1 MPNVGTRLP
10 PPVSHTS
17 THQWQSF
24 EGRMRYRRAERCVLR
39 AQTALEAGME
49 EDARAALAEARALN
63 ADTPDLESMRAA
75 VLQRRALAI
84 ASSRRA
90 RARRAAVLALSAM
103 VVLVA
108 AVAMWPSTDNIT
120 ETIPV
125 SAQAAQPSHVAAQTA
140 QPSPPTPTAQPVTAQ
155 SVSAPPFAPP
165 LSSAETKAGSS
176 APPES
181 SAPRESATAR
191 SAETNPPP
199 DPLPVVN
206 TMAMSSVTP
215 ETRQPSIEK
224 TDPQVP
230 LAPSTTE
237 TTTVA
242 VAPPS
247 SSGTGRL
254 VGDLP
259 AATMAIPRTPPPP
272 PPPAPA
278 PDPRTLDEPQVRAV
292 LAQFEA
298 AYNNLSA
305 DAAQAVWPGVDQR
318 SLARAFASLES
329 QRVMLGRCS
338 IEISGATASAECSGT
353 TSWTPKVGG
362 GRHTEPR
369 RWQFDFAKTDGAWRI
384 ERAQAR

>member
-10 PPVSHTS
+10 QPISHTS

-75 VLQRRALAI
+75 VLQRRAVAI
-84 ASSRRA
+84 ASSRRE
-90 RARRAAVLALSAM
+90 RARRAAVLALAAA
-103 VVLVA
+103 VVVVT
-108 AVAMWPSTDNIT
+108 AVAMWPATDNIT

-125 SAQAAQPSHVAAQTA
+125 SAQAAPPSPPSAEAA
-140 QPSPPTPTAQPVTAQ
+140 QPSPPTTTAQPVTAQ

-181 SAPRESATAR
+181 SAPRESATPR
-191 SAETNPPP
+191 SAETVPSP
-199 DPLPVVN
+199 DPLPVVK

-215 ETRQPSIEK
+215 EPRQPSIEK

-247 SSGTGRL
+247 SSGAGRL

-259 AATMAIPRTPPPP
+259 AATMAIPRTPP

-318 SLARAFASLES
+318 SLARAFESLES
-329 QRVMLGRCS
+329 QRVVLGRCS

-369 RWQFDFAKTDGAWRI
+369 RWRFGFAKTDGAWRI